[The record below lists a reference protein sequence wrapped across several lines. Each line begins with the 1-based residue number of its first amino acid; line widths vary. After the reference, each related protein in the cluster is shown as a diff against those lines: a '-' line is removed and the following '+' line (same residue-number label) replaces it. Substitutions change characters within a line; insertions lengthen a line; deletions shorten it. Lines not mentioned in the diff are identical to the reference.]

1 MRPAQSAQDVG
12 QERPPTHCM
21 VSWVVSFPVKTGH
34 ELLDTGRDALLLRET
49 LTDARQDSNHLHE
62 LSYNKMS
69 WYGTWN

>member
-1 MRPAQSAQDVG
+1 MRLAQSAQDVG

-49 LTDARQDSNHLHE
+49 LTDARQDSNHL
-62 LSYNKMS
+62 LSQM
-69 WYGTWN
+69 G